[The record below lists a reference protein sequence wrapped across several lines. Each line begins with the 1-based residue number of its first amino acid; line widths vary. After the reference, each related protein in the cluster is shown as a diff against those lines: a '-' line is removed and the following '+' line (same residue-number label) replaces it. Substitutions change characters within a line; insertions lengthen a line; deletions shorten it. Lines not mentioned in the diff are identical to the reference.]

1 MRTQKRNINFLLS
14 FLSVFLLIGSF
25 SFAATT
31 PLAIGLVPPLQLPP
45 QDYTVTGAR
54 VSVIYGNHYNIYGL
68 DFGLIGNI
76 TQQSFVGIAVAGVFN
91 ATRGDTHIV
100 GLQAAG
106 VGNFNTNKAKVY
118 GVQLAL
124 FTNYNM
130 GEAEVFGL
138 QLSAANLSEFTTIY
152 GVQAGV
158 FNKAKAVYGL
168 QIGLINMATSLHGVQ
183 IGLLNFNTT
192 GLFKVSPFLNAGF

>member
-1 MRTQKRNINFLLS
+1 MKTKR
-14 FLSVFLLIGSF
+14 
-25 SFAATT
+25 FAALFVGLFLFSVLFSSACFAAVT
-31 PLAIGLVPPLQLPP
+31 PLSLGLVPPVQFPP

-54 VSVIYGNHYNIYGL
+54 ISLLYGSHYNIYGL
-68 DFGLIGNI
+68 DLGLIGNI
-76 TQQSFVGIAVAGVFN
+76 TQQEFVGVGLAGVFN
-91 ATRGDTHIV
+91 ATRGTTRIV

-106 VGNFNTNKAKVY
+106 VGNFNTNKAKIY

-152 GVQAGV
+152 GLQAGF
-158 FNKAKAVYGL
+158 FNKAKAVYGF
-168 QIGLINMATSLHGVQ
+168 QIGLVNMATSLHGVQ
-183 IGLLNFNTT
+183 IGLLNFNAT